1 MVTYREKS
9 NRQMSSFE
17 KAYKWRRMSVFDG
30 VDLKERWNAKIR
42 DMVDEPLLKR
52 EPSGECTDLKDDS
65 CRSNYWKV
73 ENLLELT
80 RLVGA
85 LQNQNPRCLLW
96 FRGERKWYPNATPS
110 ACRKKGNKWNK
121 FLAMTKWF
129 NHNAGEGRLFS
140 NRGKLARWAILQ
152 HYGAPTPL
160 LDVTTSLRIATAIAL
175 WEIDKNKDELKWGNN
190 KDLEPHLSVFATP
203 RPLDGINIFAEIG
216 LCLVDLVAELPS
228 HCLRPHAQ
236 RAGFLGLTDIVMD
249 GLDPHEEKPSVEE
262 ASLDCV
268 RIARI
273 CIPKAKSDDFE
284 KPKIK
289 HVFPPASQYTTIS
302 RKKGIR
308 IKRDDMSGDYL
319 LCALHDL
326 NKLSESSEPCPL
338 KKEFPNYYW

>member
-1 MVTYREKS
+1 
-9 NRQMSSFE
+9 MSSFE

-52 EPSGECTDLKDDS
+52 EPCSECTASNDHA
-65 CRSNYWKV
+65 CRSNSWAV

-96 FRGERKWYPNATPS
+96 FRGKRKMYQNATPK
-110 ACRKKGNKWNK
+110 ACREKDKWDD

-129 NHNAGEGRLFS
+129 NRNAGKGRLFS
-140 NRGKLARWAILQ
+140 NRGELARWAILQ

-160 LDVTTSLRIATAIAL
+160 LDVTTSLRMATVSAL
-175 WEIDKNKDELKWGNN
+175 RKPKTNN
-190 KDLEPHLSVFATP
+190 EGKLDLIEESDSPHLSVFATP

-228 HCLRPHAQ
+228 HCLRPHVQ
-236 RAGFLGLTDIVMD
+236 RAGFLGLTDIVMG
-249 GLDPHEEKPSVEE
+249 GLDRHEKPSVKEV
-262 ASLDCV
+262 SLDCV

-273 CIPKAKSDDFE
+273 CITKTDDFE
-284 KPKIK
+284 ILKID
-289 HVFPPASQYTTIS
+289 HVFPPASKRTTIDN
-302 RKKGIR
+302 
-308 IKRDDMSGDYL
+308 KRDDMSGDYL
-319 LCALHDL
+319 LRALREL
-326 NKLSESSEPCPL
+326 NESSEPCEPCPL
-338 KKEFPNYYW
+338 KKGFPTYYWEDT